1 MASLAELLRQKADS
15 LINLPTKAQQFLVN
29 PTGVIDALTGK
40 TAMPREKGFA
50 ESATGLPAR
59 ENMSVLDPNNRAY
72 MEGYSEGEPYGYAA
86 VATPLVAAGATKL
99 SNKAVQAI
107 TKNPNA
113 TAMGVMDYAGAY
125 NPANVFAYHG
135 TPHKFDKFDINKV
148 GTGEGA
154 QAYGHGMYFAESPD
168 VAKSYATDR
177 SYVGKFM
184 AGKPD
189 TTPWEAN
196 RIAQDTLNVHGD
208 NAIAQLEKTL
218 KNNSFSKNPQQ
229 VQANKQVQDAI
240 DLLKSNQLTPTGNLY
255 KVDIPDEYI
264 PTMMDY
270 DKPLGQQSDIVKK
283 ALNDLKKQITPEMRM
298 ELGGDMNLL
307 FGKDVTPVQLLN
319 TLEIIHPT
327 GGVGIGEKMLNEL
340 GVKGMRYLD
349 GTSRGQGKGTSN
361 YVVFDPS
368 DVKILERNNQP
379 ISRKELLQEQIDKI
393 AK

>member
-1 MASLAELLRQKADS
+1 MATRAEMLRNKADK
-15 LINLPTKAQQFLVN
+15 LINLPTNAQRFITN
-29 PTGVIDALTGK
+29 PQAFTQLLTGK
-40 TAMPREKGFA
+40 NPLPRETGFA
-50 ESATGLPAR
+50 AGATGLSPTDT
-59 ENMSVLDPNNRAY
+59 SVLDPKQMEY
-72 MEGYSEGEPYGYAA
+72 MKGYDQGEPFGIASMALPLAA
-86 VATPLVAAGATKL
+86 PATVATAKALAPKAGQMAENYMIKQGFMP
-99 SNKAVQAI
+99 SIV
-107 TKNPNA
+107 
-113 TAMGVMDYAGAY
+113 
-125 NPANVFAYHG
+125 AYHG
-135 TPHKFDKFDINKV
+135 TPHTIQGKFDINKV

-154 QAYGHGMYFAESPD
+154 QAYGHGMYFAEAPD

-196 RIAQDTLNVHGD
+196 RIAQDTLNVYGD
-208 NAIAQLEKTL
+208 NAVAQLEKTL

-229 VQANKQVQDAI
+229 IEANKQVQDAI
-240 DLLKSNQLTPTGNLY
+240 DLLKTNQLTSKGNLY
-255 KVDIPDEYI
+255 KVDIPDAYI

-283 ALNDLKKQITPEMRM
+283 ALNDLKKQITPEMKM

-340 GVKGMRYLD
+340 GVKGIRYLD
-349 GTSRGQGKGTSN
+349 NASRDAGKGTSN
-361 YVVFDPS
+361 FVIFDPS
-368 DVKILERNNQP
+368 DVKILEKNNQP
-379 ISRKELLQEQIDKI
+379 ISRKELLEKQINDLNSGN
-393 AK
+393 